1 MEPTFIAT
9 PYVQASS
16 PSSRQIR
23 AWLDEQEAEYVQ
35 WRSKRKPV
43 KHTFASAKL
52 NSPVKAL
59 SKVEKASSMPLWM
72 TLSNQAAEK
81 TSSARV
87 PSNSPAANRKN
98 SATPV
103 QRQRTTSFMAVNSS
117 QEATPE
123 AAIIGRKSL
132 RRSTIMST
140 PTLPTIQKGELTR
153 QPTSL
158 AGNGKSVRIVATPE
172 THTRHVKT
180 STLAKKRLQEHLY
193 DFHSRQVFSYAP
205 SIEEEENQRDGEV
218 DDQQQESLATQP
230 KTANS
235 STTSSD
241 PVKPTIVSHRRSVDV
256 ATMDA
261 KQDNCILEGVSF
273 MTSQHYAG
281 IFEHDWRL
289 SDVDRVV
296 RDAVERNRI
305 YTILKSSYRVLLW
318 FFRFYAGKS
327 GLASGVLHVHDL
339 FVISSKTKLLEDL
352 NVQCVDPAKYAI
364 TDTPLKRDG
373 MVAFLLNVA
382 RMMSSHSAN
391 NPARLRVL
399 AAEGIELSEAMKT
412 LVRDH
417 FGVYSQIQDV
427 NHFRNV
433 FLRKTT
439 GTTNNKQPR
448 RSRHLVEL
456 LNKHK
461 LNLENFFKESVKV
474 PATKETSGVSER
486 HQRVSM
492 TFTQFLST
500 LRALGLIANPST
512 SSATSA
518 TTTANAPTGIEEGR
532 ALRVFLSCLG
542 MSEFDCMDRNPGIS
556 TRDATLEQF
565 VEALLRIALMRKELS
580 ICQGE
585 YDVCP
590 GELTS
595 DLCQC
600 EPESVKYDFVAFD
613 DAVEEL
619 LMVIHAFRL
628 QQAHKR
634 TVVKMQSLRSL
645 QLNGKQNSVM
655 HTTRLKLLAT
665 VESEDE

>member
-23 AWLDEQEAEYVQ
+23 TWLDEQEAEYVE
-35 WRSKRKPV
+35 WRLKRKSV

-59 SKVEKASSMPLWM
+59 SKVEKEPSTPLWM

-81 TSSARV
+81 PSSPPA
-87 PSNSPAANRKN
+87 PSNSAAANRKK
-98 SATPV
+98 SEISV
-103 QRQRTTSFMAVNSS
+103 QRRRTTSFMAINTPVK
-117 QEATPE
+117 ATPE
-123 AAIIGRKSL
+123 TAATRRKSQ

-140 PTLPTIQKGELTR
+140 STLPTIQKGELTR
-153 QPTSL
+153 QPTSMT
-158 AGNGKSVRIVATPE
+158 GNGKSVRLVDAHLAPE
-172 THTRHVKT
+172 THTRRMKT
-180 STLAKKRLQEHLY
+180 SALAKKRLQEHLY

-205 SIEEEENQRDGEV
+205 SAEEENQRDGDSDE
-218 DDQQQESLATQP
+218 QQASQATLSETENGAITTTELNP
-230 KTANS
+230 IKA
-235 STTSSD
+235 TTSV
-241 PVKPTIVSHRRSVDV
+241 PHRRIIDV
-256 ATMDA
+256 PAVEA
-261 KQDNCILEGVSF
+261 KQDNCVLDGVSF
-273 MTSQHYAG
+273 MTNQHYAG

-327 GLASGVLHVHDL
+327 GLANGVAHVHDL
-339 FVISSKTKLLEDL
+339 FLISSKMKLLEDL

-373 MVAFLLNVA
+373 MVSFLLNVA
-382 RMMSSHSAN
+382 RMMSSHSV

-412 LVRDH
+412 LVREH
-417 FGVYSQIQDV
+417 FSVYSQIQDV
-427 NHFRNV
+427 NHFRHV
-433 FLRKTT
+433 FLRMAWTANSK
-439 GTTNNKQPR
+439 PR
-448 RSRHLVEL
+448 RSRRLVEL

-474 PATKETSGVSER
+474 LMAKETAGFSAH
-486 HQRVSM
+486 HQRASM

-500 LRALGLIANPST
+500 LRALGLIASPKAAASA
-512 SSATSA
+512 SATAAS
-518 TTTANAPTGIEEGR
+518 ANAPTGIEEGR
-532 ALRVFLSCLG
+532 ALRVFLSCLH
-542 MSEFDCMDRNPGIS
+542 MSEFDCMDRDLGVS
-556 TRDATLEQF
+556 TRDATLDQF
-565 VEALLRIALMRKELS
+565 VEALLRVALMRKELS
-580 ICQGE
+580 ICQGK

-600 EPESVKYDFVAFD
+600 EPESVKYDFAAFD

-628 QQAHKR
+628 QQAHKH
-634 TVVKMQSLRSL
+634 TAVKMQSL
-645 QLNGKQNSVM
+645 QLNEKQNSVM
-655 HTTRLKLLAT
+655 RSTRLKLLDA